1 MSLTKPHA
9 IWTTARENPYEV
21 AKAVIQARMLSGRYR
36 TKLLTSNC
44 LNGQYVYC
52 PAPHCTE
59 IESLQHI
66 LLDCPAYA
74 ITRTNVVKK
83 LLSVEDPVVAQ
94 LDKHALFQSASYLT
108 QFILDATALQ
118 NKINILKSREEKS
131 HGLLMNLTRK
141 WCYSMHRERQ
151 KLLNQWKLYKWSN
164 ISILRLPSC
173 LAKNVWSYT

>member
-36 TKLLTSNC
+36 TKLLTSNW
-44 LNGQYVYC
+44 LNGQDVYC

-66 LLDCPAYA
+66 LLDCPDYA

-83 LLSVEDPVVAQ
+83 WLSVDDPVVAQ
-94 LDKHALFQSASYLT
+94 LTNHALSQPASYLI
-108 QFILDATALQ
+108 QFILDATALPQ
-118 NKINILKSREEKS
+118 TINLLKSRDENS
-131 HGLLMNLTRK
+131 LGMLMNLTQT
-141 WCYSMHRERQ
+141 WCYSVHRERQ
-151 KLLNQWKLYKWSN
+151 K
-164 ISILRLPSC
+164 ILHQ
-173 LAKNVWSYT
+173 